1 MIRRIFAAIA
11 VFGLALPLYLVPSSS
26 ASAVHCTPP
35 SPSSPTYYGFVHT
48 YRDECATNQNYDRT
62 FPDVTVSRLVD
73 GRNRLSV
80 TTSAAIG
87 GAVASLKVNDKEFI
101 ASGGYGSAF
110 QYAFHAWNE
119 GGAASECYNPTQG
132 GASID
137 TKDSEAPYHSNPST
151 TALYTMEQATAGAI
165 RTAARPAMF
174 MTRADPNPGYGG
186 CFARDHQPDAS
197 PFNQGLSPYW
207 LDADVQL
214 DHGIPGL
221 DNVIR
226 MSSVLTSDDAD
237 KDHLNGVLVA
247 YLQRDFS
254 KVFSYDRATHRLRTE
269 PNPTVASA
277 DPIARCTVQGD
288 YCLGIYIRPSVRASG
303 AYYYSMTRPPLPY
316 NGMLGEDILQ
326 VDFPANDVR
335 RGERLQYELY
345 VAVGNRDRVADSIRA
360 LSIAHQDS

>member
-1 MIRRIFAAIA
+1 MIRRILAGVA
-11 VFGLALPLYLVPSSS
+11 VFGAALPLYLVPSSS
-26 ASAVHCTPP
+26 ASTVDCTPP
-35 SPSSPTYYGFVHT
+35 PQNSAAYYSFVHS
-48 YRDECATNQNYDRT
+48 YRDDCATNKNYDRT

-80 TTSAAIG
+80 TTSAALG

-110 QYAFHAWNE
+110 QYAFHAWDE

-137 TKDSEAPYHSNPST
+137 TKDSQAPYHSNSST
-151 TALYTMEQATAGAI
+151 TALYTMKKATARTI
-165 RTAARPAMF
+165 RTGARPAMF
-174 MTRADPNPGYGG
+174 MTRADTNPGYGG
-186 CFARDHQPDAS
+186 CFARDHQPDTS

-214 DHGIPGL
+214 DHGIPRL

-226 MSSVLTSDDAD
+226 MSSVLTSDDTD
-237 KDHLNGVLVA
+237 KDHFDGVLVA

-254 KVFSYDRATHRLRTE
+254 EAFSYDPATQQLKKA
-269 PNPTVASA
+269 PNPTFASA
-277 DPIARCTVQGD
+277 DPIARCTVRGD
-288 YCLGIYIRPSVRASG
+288 YCLGIYIRPSVRATG
-303 AYYYSMTRPPLPY
+303 AYYYSMTRPPIPY
-316 NGMLGEDILQ
+316 NGMLGEDTLQ
-326 VDFPANDVR
+326 VDYPTKDVR
-335 RGERLQYELY
+335 RGDKLKYEMY

-360 LSIAHQDS
+360 LSVHHQN